1 MRIPHFYESCRDSVT
16 AWTSRVSALSG
27 AVPDRE
33 VQDSRRSAR
42 SAGCGGVGE
51 GDQCERKTLSGG
63 PAGTDRSGVTCV
75 SLPSA

>member
-16 AWTSRVSALSG
+16 AWTSRVSALS
-27 AVPDRE
+27 VQFPDRE
-33 VQDSRRSAR
+33 VQTVGAAQGR
-42 SAGCGGVGE
+42 AGCGGVGE